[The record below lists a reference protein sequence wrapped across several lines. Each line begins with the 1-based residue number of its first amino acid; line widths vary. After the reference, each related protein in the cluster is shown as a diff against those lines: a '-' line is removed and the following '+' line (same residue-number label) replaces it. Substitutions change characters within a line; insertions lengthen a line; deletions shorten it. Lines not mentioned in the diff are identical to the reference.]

1 MLHFDNL
8 LTLDFSLTL
17 PSPSDQIYQKI
28 TDFEKFTNYLPLQ
41 LQNIKILDLDEY
53 EGEKLENNQT
63 ATEEIIVSKSVL
75 KAEFTQKSIHTL
87 KQNELETKIIE
98 GPAKGTIINIKLET
112 NDTQTIIH
120 IKIVL
125 KLKLKFIFLTP
136 IVKNMYKKMF
146 TSILY
151 RINTEIQNELE
162 H

>member
-1 MLHFDNL
+1 MLFNIIGKNITAELSPEIIDNL
-8 LTLDFSLTL
+8 T
-17 PSPSDQIYQKI
+17 
-28 TDFEKFTNYLPLQ
+28 E
-41 LQNIKILDLDEY
+41 IKINNKFIKRNSPIKLEY
-53 EGEKLENNQT
+53 KLSKNLVLNWRNEKLENNQT